1 MARDIYIYIYII
13 CCIMEILA
21 ILHYITV
28 YYIIPSP
35 STILIILS
43 YIIPSKENT
52 LLSAANPG
60 RNVGVD

>member
-1 MARDIYIYIYII
+1 
-13 CCIMEILA
+13 MEILA

-43 YIIPSKENT
+43 YIIPSKENP